1 LFKNLH
7 SGSEN
12 MTISLSSGPRRQT
25 SADRYDP
32 ALGAFI
38 SVDEPRASD
47 RAPSGDLS
55 GLRVGVKDL
64 IDARGFVTTGGTGRY
79 DAAPAAADAA
89 IVAALRARGAH
100 IVGKTN
106 LNELAYGV
114 SGYNPHF
121 GVVINP
127 KDRSRTA
134 GGSSGGSAAAVAS
147 GVVDIAV
154 GTDTSGSVRLPAAC
168 CGVYGFKLANRA
180 VSMEGVTPFAQSF
193 DSLGYFTADVADLQR
208 VLGIDDLP
216 ELKGLRIGNLGVDLE
231 TPALPPEH
239 WLVLREEVWA
249 IQGAR
254 FESDPDAYGRDL
266 QWKLRLPYDGVEAGR
281 VVLSNWAQRFER
293 GTADWDV
300 LVGPVLD
307 GAAPTIAAA
316 KADYDRDEF
325 LVGDRLLRHT
335 PMYNELGWPAL
346 TCPTADGPVQI
357 AARPGDE
364 AAILAV
370 AQSIGLQRDD
380 TVTSH

>member
-1 LFKNLH
+1 
-7 SGSEN
+7 

-25 SADRYDP
+25 SEDRYDP

-38 SVDEPRASD
+38 SIEESKSSETSS
-47 RAPSGDLS
+47 SGDLS

-64 IDARGFVTTGGTGRY
+64 IDVQGFVTTGGTTRY
-79 DAAPAAADAA
+79 DPDPAQADST

-121 GVVINP
+121 GVMVNP
-127 KDRSRTA
+127 KDRLRTA

-154 GTDTSGSVRLPAAC
+154 GTDTSGSIRIPAAC

-208 VLGIDDLP
+208 VLGIAELP
-216 ELKGLRIGNLGVDLE
+216 ELRGLRVGNLGVDLE
-231 TPALPPEH
+231 TPALPTEH

-249 IQGAR
+249 VQGAR
-254 FESDPDAYGRDL
+254 FESDPGAFGRDL
-266 QWKLRLPYDGVEAGR
+266 QWKLRLPYDGAEAGR
-281 VVLSNWAQRFER
+281 LVLHDWAQRFTR
-293 GTADWDV
+293 STADWDV

-307 GAAPTIAAA
+307 GASPTIEAA
-316 KADYDRDEF
+316 KADYDHDEF

-357 AARPGDE
+357 AARPGNE

-370 AQSIGLQRDD
+370 AHSIGLQRDD
-380 TVTSH
+380 TVVAS

>member
-1 LFKNLH
+1 
-7 SGSEN
+7 

-25 SADRYDP
+25 SADHYDP
-32 ALGAFI
+32 SLGAFI
-38 SVDEPRASD
+38 SIDESKPGDTAS
-47 RAPSGDLS
+47 SGDLS

-64 IDARGFVTTGGTGRY
+64 INARGFVTTGGTARFNPAPVAE
-79 DAAPAAADAA
+79 DAAV
-89 IVAALRARGAH
+89 VAALRARGAH
-100 IVGKTN
+100 VVGKTN

-121 GVVINP
+121 GVVVNP
-127 KDRSRTA
+127 KDRDRTA

-154 GTDTSGSVRLPAAC
+154 GTDTSGSIRLPAAC

-180 VSMEGVTPFAQSF
+180 VSMEGVIPFAHSF
-193 DSLGYFTADVADLQR
+193 DSLGYFAADVADLQQ
-208 VLGIDDLP
+208 VLGIQDLP
-216 ELKGLRIGNLGVDLE
+216 ELNGLRVGNLGIDLE

-254 FESDPDAYGRDL
+254 FESDPGAYGRDL

-281 VVLSNWAQRFER
+281 VVLRDWAQLFER
-293 GTADWDV
+293 STADWDV
-300 LVGPVLD
+300 LIGPVLD
-307 GAAPTIAAA
+307 GAAPTIVAA

-357 AARPGDE
+357 AARPGRE
-364 AAILAV
+364 AAILTV
-370 AQSIGLQRDD
+370 ARSIGLQRND
-380 TVTSH
+380 TVVPR